1 MKAPM
6 GSTHIETDG
15 TFWSNW
21 QGNWFFWRDKF
32 GWCQYVG
39 SVNQAF
45 LNNKREIGVKA

>member
-15 TFWSNW
+15 TYWFNH
-21 QGNWFFWRDKF
+21 GNLWFFWADGF
-32 GWCQYVG
+32 GWCRYVG
-39 SVNQAF
+39 SVNKAF